1 MPARKK
7 DHDDKGQF
15 ERFLEASREIGAGET
30 DEALRRALEKVTP
43 AKPQPKT
50 TGKTE

>member
-15 ERFLEASREIGAGET
+15 ERFLEASRDAGAADT
-30 DEALRRALEKVTP
+30 DEALERALEKVAP
-43 AKPQPKT
+43 AKQQPKPSES
-50 TGKTE
+50 KT

>member
-15 ERFLEASREIGAGET
+15 ERFLEASRQICAGNT
-30 DEALRRALEKVTP
+30 DEALERALEKVVP
-43 AKPQPKT
+43 AKKQPKT
-50 TGKTE
+50 STKKD

>member
-15 ERFLEASREIGAGET
+15 ERFLEASRQIGAGET
-30 DEALRRALEKVTP
+30 NEALERAVEKVTP
-43 AKPQPKT
+43 AKQQPKNA
-50 TGKTE
+50 K

>member
-15 ERFLEASREIGAGET
+15 ERFLEASRQIGADET
-30 DEALRRALEKVTP
+30 DEALEQAIKRVVP
-43 AKPQPKT
+43 AKQQPTK
-50 TGKTE
+50 KNA